1 VIVVPYLLFALAGLG
16 FGYAAAGRWKWL
28 PPIFPL
34 VLALA
39 AALSEGVGGALIVR
53 LAIALVVT
61 VAGVLAGMLLDPG
74 EPPRRAEPGW
84 R

>member
-1 VIVVPYLLFALAGLG
+1 MPYLIFLLAGVG

-28 PPIFPL
+28 PLIFPL
-34 VLALA
+34 LLALA
-39 AALSEGVGGALIVR
+39 AALSEGVDGTLILR

-61 VAGVLAGMLLDPG
+61 AAGVLLGMLLDPG
-74 EPPRRAEPGW
+74 EEPQRAQPGW